1 MNEYGTM
8 AQAHFRK
15 YLPERYAAIENPQE
29 FFTELGEEVSAEIA
43 DRWAQMQAAAG
54 NPAGEDFTDRVGRLN
69 ALKKQAEETV
79 LNERVLLAPE
89 PGAEDDG

>member
-8 AQAHFRK
+8 AQRHWRRW
-15 YLPERYAAIENPQE
+15 LPERYATIENPDE
-29 FFTELGEEVSAEIA
+29 YFANLGEEVAA
-43 DRWAQMQAAAG
+43 DIEQRWAELQAQAG
-54 NPAGEDFTDRVGRLN
+54 NPPGEDFTDRVGRLN

-79 LNERVLLAPE
+79 LAERVLLAPE